1 MTGKICNWERLW
13 CSADGIPNQY
23 CKMIRIKDLAPA
35 RSSR

>member
-1 MTGKICNWERLW
+1 MTGKIFNWDRLW

-23 CKMIRIKDLAPA
+23 SKIRIKDLAPA